1 MVYAILCSDEPQE
14 RAMSPAVHGG
24 GPRWKSFEY
33 NTLLSVEPFR
43 EERIMDAN
51 RYFTAMHNA
60 MSSRLP
66 GAQLLAAVRLQD
78 LCGNDA
84 YLEVRRMPGEHCAT
98 VCYSTMGRRGLNFQL
113 FRKGWMLCHNESG
126 QLTGQFPA
134 KAESLLEDTDFHA
147 CCREDRLD
155 AARTDRMV
163 QELETLAGTDCDR
176 PLPRD
181 ARTGA
186 VITVDSFVG
195 RGAHWS
201 YSTLSKA
208 PCLPVA
214 AILYWLADS
223 LAGAERRTLQS
234 CPEAMQLAT
243 AWQAAL
249 FTPLPQTAQRPQ
261 PVQSRP
267 VRRAPVVENKRWQSI
282 LAVLATV

>member
-1 MVYAILCSDEPQE
+1 
-14 RAMSPAVHGG
+14 MSPAVHGG

-163 QELETLAGTDCDR
+163 QELETLAAWTAICLCPVTPAPGPSSRWTALWAGV
-176 PLPRD
+176 P
-181 ARTGA
+181 TGA
-186 VITVDSFVG
+186 T
-195 RGAHWS
+195 
-201 YSTLSKA
+201 A
-208 PCLPVA
+208 P
-214 AILYWLADS
+214 
-223 LAGAERRTLQS
+223 
-234 CPEAMQLAT
+234 
-243 AWQAAL
+243 
-249 FTPLPQTAQRPQ
+249 
-261 PVQSRP
+261 
-267 VRRAPVVENKRWQSI
+267 
-282 LAVLATV
+282 

>member
-1 MVYAILCSDEPQE
+1 
-14 RAMSPAVHGG
+14 MSPAVHGG

-33 NTLLSVEPFR
+33 NTLLSVGPFR

-113 FRKGWMLCHNESG
+113 VRKGWMLCHNESG

-155 AARTDRMV
+155 AARSDRMV
-163 QELETLAGTDCDR
+163 QELEGNEGQKHLEE
-176 PLPRD
+176 
-181 ARTGA
+181 
-186 VITVDSFVG
+186 
-195 RGAHWS
+195 
-201 YSTLSKA
+201 Y
-208 PCLPVA
+208 
-214 AILYWLADS
+214 ADS
-223 LAGAERRTLQS
+223 SCERGKCLLHAICEQFGFDSLSYQS
-234 CPEAMQLAT
+234 LEGMLEAIGIDREQVCT
-243 AWQAAL
+243 YCW
-249 FTPLPQTAQRPQ
+249 TGK
-261 PVQSRP
+261 
-267 VRRAPVVENKRWQSI
+267 E
-282 LAVLATV
+282 

>member
-1 MVYAILCSDEPQE
+1 
-14 RAMSPAVHGG
+14 MSPAVHGG

-163 QELETLAGTDCDR
+163 QELETLAGTDCDL

-195 RGAHWS
+195 RGFPGGTVDRRRGSLVFADGQPPYRRRRAQHAAGDGAVGPAVS
-201 YSTLSKA
+201 AERAGDAAGKLYRLG
-208 PCLPVA
+208 LPTVQKGNLQPA
-214 AILYWLADS
+214 GPAVLERKTVGCARR
-223 LAGAERRTLQS
+223 AGASHRLS
-234 CPEAMQLAT
+234 
-243 AWQAAL
+243 
-249 FTPLPQTAQRPQ
+249 
-261 PVQSRP
+261 
-267 VRRAPVVENKRWQSI
+267 APAG
-282 LAVLATV
+282 L

>member
-1 MVYAILCSDEPQE
+1 
-14 RAMSPAVHGG
+14 MSPAVHGG
-24 GPRWKSFEY
+24 GPRWKFFEY
-33 NTLLSVEPFR
+33 NTLLSVESFR

-84 YLEVRRMPGEHCAT
+84 YLEVRRMPGEPCAT

-163 QELETLAGTDCDR
+163 QELEYMMRISDEKEEERFKALDETLRAHQKDNQGKAEAAA
-176 PLPRD
+176 
-181 ARTGA
+181 ARMP
-186 VITVDSFVG
+186 FFRKKRFG
-195 RGAHWS
+195 RSGKK
-201 YSTLSKA
+201 L
-208 PCLPVA
+208 
-214 AILYWLADS
+214 
-223 LAGAERRTLQS
+223 
-234 CPEAMQLAT
+234 
-243 AWQAAL
+243 
-249 FTPLPQTAQRPQ
+249 
-261 PVQSRP
+261 
-267 VRRAPVVENKRWQSI
+267 
-282 LAVLATV
+282 

>member
-1 MVYAILCSDEPQE
+1 M
-14 RAMSPAVHGG
+14 
-24 GPRWKSFEY
+24 
-33 NTLLSVEPFR
+33 
-43 EERIMDAN
+43 
-51 RYFTAMHNA
+51 
-60 MSSRLP
+60 
-66 GAQLLAAVRLQD
+66 
-78 LCGNDA
+78 
-84 YLEVRRMPGEHCAT
+84 
-98 VCYSTMGRRGLNFQL
+98 CYSTMGRRGLNFQL

-163 QELETLAGTDCDR
+163 QELETLAGTDCDL

-223 LAGAERRTLQS
+223 LAGAERRTLQAD
-234 CPEAMQLAT
+234 PEAAQLPHSGR
-243 AWQAAL
+243 AARWRCSS
-249 FTPLPQTAQRPQ
+249 TRPYRLPPSCRRSPRP
-261 PVQSRP
+261 
-267 VRRAPVVENKRWQSI
+267 RR
-282 LAVLATV
+282 